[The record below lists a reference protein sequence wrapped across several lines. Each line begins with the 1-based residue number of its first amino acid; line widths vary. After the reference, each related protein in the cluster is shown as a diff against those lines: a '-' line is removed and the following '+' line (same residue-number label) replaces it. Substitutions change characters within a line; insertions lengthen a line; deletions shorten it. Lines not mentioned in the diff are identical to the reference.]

1 MRECRAASLGHDQSK
16 KMMKSIKSC
25 WNPSQPPLLHYS
37 WCWHL
42 WKLCLENFYSVTT
55 LKSLFFFEL
64 QQTQAENVGI
74 PWKLEELLLMC
85 HVWQVFSRPRN
96 RNESVVWTATEK
108 QKQVMW
114 KTLLHWCVCVCMWWG
129 VGNFSNP
136 ETSNLFQRFFSISR
150 HDGDDSDEKFSEI
163 SLGRLLHDF
172 IASTNNTFVNTLS
185 L

>member
-74 PWKLEELLLMC
+74 PWKLEELLLTC
-85 HVWQVFSRPRN
+85 HVWQVFFSAAQQEWVSSVDSN
-96 RNESVVWTATEK
+96 RETKASDVKDLTSLV
-108 QKQVMW
+108 
-114 KTLLHWCVCVCMWWG
+114 CVCVCGG
-129 VGNFSNP
+129 VLVIFPTQKPVICFKGFFLFHAMMEMIQMRNF
-136 ETSNLFQRFFSISR
+136 L
-150 HDGDDSDEKFSEI
+150 KFPLAGYCMI
-163 SLGRLLHDF
+163 L
-172 IASTNNTFVNTLS
+172 
-185 L
+185 